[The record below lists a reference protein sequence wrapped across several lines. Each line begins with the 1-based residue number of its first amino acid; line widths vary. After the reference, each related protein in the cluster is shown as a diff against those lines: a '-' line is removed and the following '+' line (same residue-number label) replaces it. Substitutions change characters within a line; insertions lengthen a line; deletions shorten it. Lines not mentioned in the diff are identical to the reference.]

1 MICSNAKTIQKSF
14 TAQAEKFDA
23 KFMNFTN
30 EEYLQYMVSCIAPD
44 KSDNVLEVA
53 AGTCICGR
61 SLAPFVENVTC
72 LDMTDAMLKVGKK
85 KAKEQRLQNINFLLG
100 DAENLPFPDN
110 SFDIAISRLAFHH
123 FTNPE
128 HCFSEMARVLTPG
141 GKLVVIDMEAPEE
154 PLRKTADEIETL
166 RDPSHIHT
174 LSRTEFTDMF
184 RHNNLLV
191 TMTDCIEIPVCV
203 SSWLALTDTPT
214 DISADILLRFKVE
227 TEGGLKTGF
236 YPYIKN
242 GVLYFNHRWLMMT
255 GKK

>member
-1 MICSNAKTIQKSF
+1 MISSNAETIQSSF
-14 TAQAEKFDA
+14 TAQAGKFET
-23 KFMNFTN
+23 KSMNFAN
-30 EEYLQYMVSCIAPD
+30 EEYLKYMVSCIAPD

-53 AGTCICGR
+53 AGTCVCGR
-61 SLAPFVENVTC
+61 ALAPFVENVTC
-72 LDMTDAMLKVGKK
+72 LDMTDAMLKVGKEK
-85 KAKEQRLQNINFLLG
+85 SEEQKLQNLSFVQGN
-100 DAENLPFPDN
+100 AETLPFPDN
-110 SFDIAISRLAFHH
+110 SFDIVISRLAFHH
-123 FTNPE
+123 FTAPE
-128 HCFSEMARVLTPG
+128 CCFSEMARVLAPG

-154 PLRKTADEIETL
+154 PLRKTVDKIETM

-174 LSRTEFTDMF
+174 LSRAEFNGMF
-184 RHNNLLV
+184 CENNLLV

-242 GVLYFNHRWLMMT
+242 GELYFNHRWLMMI